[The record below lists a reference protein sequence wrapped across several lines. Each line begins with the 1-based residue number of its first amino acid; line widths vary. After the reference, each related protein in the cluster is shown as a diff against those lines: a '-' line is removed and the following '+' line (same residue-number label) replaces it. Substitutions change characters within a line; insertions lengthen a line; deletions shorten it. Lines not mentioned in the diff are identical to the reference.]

1 MLVRALDKL
10 WPDLPA
16 ADEQPTRAG
25 DDSGRAGG
33 RSLVLVAGSGRSGTS
48 LFTGILQRLGFH
60 VPPPEVPPDET
71 NPRGFAESQ
80 WVVDFHTD
88 LLRRAE
94 AQVADARPAAWA
106 RTANVLFDDGVRRAL
121 RTWLGKQFGDAD
133 DIIIKDP
140 RLSWFLP
147 LWRDCAEELGVSP
160 RFATVLRHPAEV
172 VDSKQRSYG
181 GWHGDV
187 GLTAG
192 WLNLALFTERA
203 TRGSQRVFVRYGDLL
218 DDWPRVIGRAGDV
231 LDLAVVRDAPA
242 ASIVRVHDF
251 VDRTLNRSRATWDDF
266 EVPDALR
273 SQVDEVWELMSR
285 LATPDEGAS
294 AEIEERLEAARAAYI
309 SLYEDSEAIVQS
321 SIAAAHRRAP
331 ARRRPM
337 VRLLRRVPVRYR
349 RKVPLRWR
357 MTAARVLYRSGASG
371 R

>member
-1 MLVRALDKL
+1 M
-10 WPDLPA
+10 PA
-16 ADEQPTRAG
+16 R
-25 DDSGRAGG
+25 DDAGRAGG

-80 WVVDFHTD
+80 WVVEFHTD

-94 AQVADARPAAWA
+94 VQVTDARPAAWG
-106 RTANVLFDDGVRRAL
+106 RTANVAFDDGVRRAL
-121 RTWLGKQFGDAD
+121 RTWLGKQFRDAE

-147 LWRDCAEELGVSP
+147 LWRRCAEELAIFP

-181 GWHGDV
+181 GWQGDV

-192 WLNLALFTERA
+192 WLNLGLFTERA
-203 TRGSQRVFVRYGDLL
+203 TRGSPRVFVRYGDLL
-218 DDWPRVIGRAGDV
+218 DDWPKVIGRTGEV

-242 ASIVRVHDF
+242 ASIVRVHEF
-251 VDRTLNRSRATWDDF
+251 VDRTLNRSRASWDDF
-266 EVPDALR
+266 EVPSALR
-273 SQVDEVWELMSR
+273 AQVDEVWELMGR
-285 LATPDEGAS
+285 LAADDEGDSGA
-294 AEIEERLEAARAAYI
+294 IEERLEAARAAYI
-309 SLYEDSEAIVQS
+309 SLYEDAEAIAQS

-331 ARRRPM
+331 ARRRRM
-337 VRLLRRVPVRYR
+337 LRLVRRVPVRYR

-357 MTAARVLYRSGASG
+357 ITAARVLYRSGAGG